1 MRRLLLSIIAI
12 ATLCASCASVHHAS
26 RPVRVL
32 FVGNSVIYVGN
43 LPAVLDA
50 LATLN
55 KRPVVSDMIVKGGAT
70 LTDHVADGSVERAL
84 AAERYDFVVLQERG
98 GDVICAFTPTSCR
111 DSETALSALTRL
123 VTIHGAKPIFLGTY
137 QTLPS
142 ASTALI
148 ESESAATSRLS
159 IDYVP
164 VSGLFQTA
172 VVTAPSAEWLYAD
185 HAHPGH
191 DLVLLEAT
199 LLYRQIF
206 GTLPRASGF
215 SVHAPMYGPKATF
228 ARPSPTSRSVVSQG
242 VSQFH
247 TYTAD
252 RVAAVLG
259 IAAGSS
265 R

>member
-1 MRRLLLSIIAI
+1 MRRLLLSIIVVAS
-12 ATLCASCASVHHAS
+12 LCASCVSVHHAS

-43 LPAVLDA
+43 LPAVLDT
-50 LATLN
+50 LATSN

-70 LTDHVADGSVERAL
+70 LTDHVANGSVERAL

-98 GDVICAFTPTSCR
+98 GDVICAFSPTSCK
-111 DSETALSALTRL
+111 DSEAALSTLTRL
-123 VTIHGAKPIFLGTY
+123 AAIHGAKPIFLGTY
-137 QTLPS
+137 QTLPQ

-148 ESESAATSRLS
+148 EAESAATSRFP
-159 IDYVP
+159 IGYVP

-172 VVTAPSAEWLYAD
+172 VGSAPSAEWLYAD

-191 DLVLLEAT
+191 DLILLEAA

-206 GTLPRASGF
+206 GTLPRSSGF
-215 SVHAPMYGPKATF
+215 SVHAPMYGPNAKF
-228 ARPSPTSRSVVSQG
+228 APPSPTSRSVASQG
-242 VSQFH
+242 ISRLH

-252 RVAAVLG
+252 RVAAVLA
-259 IAAGSS
+259 IAAGGS